1 MSKKITKKQTLIEL
15 AEIVKSVSES
25 NLKTLSEIK
34 ENLVNFNKFLL
45 INEKTVEKVAEYEEN
60 MNHVV
65 KIIQVAEEQICNC
78 MLAIKQN
85 SCYKPWYPESYKE
98 SE

>member
-1 MSKKITKKQTLIEL
+1 MSGKITKKQTLIEL
-15 AEIVKSVSES
+15 TELVKQVSETT
-25 NLKTLSEIK
+25 LKTLTQIHKNMVKFNQFQEI
-34 ENLVNFNKFLL
+34 NQ
-45 INEKTVEKVAEYEEN
+45 KTVDKVTEYEKN

-65 KIIQVAEEQICNC
+65 KVIKVAEEQICNC